1 MCAVNL
7 SVNVTGGMGT
17 GLSVVFGVI
26 PSSGGWY
33 VKATLG
39 QNEKAR
45 ELYPQWVCGLA
56 C

>member
-1 MCAVNL
+1 MCAINL

-33 VKATLG
+33 VKATLE

-45 ELYPQWVCGLA
+45 GLYPQWVCGLA
-56 C
+56 F